1 MKTRI
6 RRVAA
11 LATALPVLALS
22 MGANGRV
29 VQAAQ
34 PEETA
39 QTLQLAEAPPG
50 LAAQQAYEIWLTTAL
65 ADTVDRGAY
74 EKELAEW
81 KSLHTETFG
90 DYAAY
95 MASGALYTTVSADTA
110 AKKAEAGVLAGLK
123 ALITKAKE
131 ALTQATYEETV
142 VVRDAWDE
150 EILVKESWDEVVREA
165 YDETVREAY
174 DEILKEA
181 YYETIEVEP
190 AWDELVYDEFY
201 VCAKCGYATQEAGEM
216 SRHLKIHLSEGGAS
230 YSVEPVQTGTI
241 THPAVTETIYHEA
254 EIVHHE
260 AEVIHH
266 EAEVVHHEAEYTI
279 VHHDAETATI
289 PHDNSK
295 ELAEY
300 EEALD
305 KADTEAGP
313 IEGLDGLD
321 LETRFITVI
330 NYLDGK
336 IAEKQAEIEDSQ
348 AKEKVA
354 LEAAEAAKADYEAKK
369 KLCDAAF
376 AVLKEAVSR
385 AVEASFLIPEGEYF
399 IFNGAGGNTVMDIA
413 GGSTANG
420 ANVRLYT
427 YNSAAQKFRVV
438 HNDDG
443 TVTLISAKSGKALD
457 AAGRG
462 IFLRTNIQQ
471 YTSNGSAAQKWVV
484 MDQDGDG
491 LFTIKASYT
500 SMVVDTKDDSVKSGT
515 NVHLFNA
522 NGAATQEWRF
532 AEPASVYFIDVTDP
546 NAWYYKAVYWAL
558 ENNITSGYGEGTFQP
573 NATVTRAQVVQFLY
587 NIAGRPSIEGL
598 KAENFRDVKENAWYY
613 SAVTWAS
620 ANGITSGYGEGTFQ
634 PNALC
639 TRAMI
644 AKFLRQY
651 AAYIGEDTKIR
662 KTAVFADVKEN
673 VWYHDAVIWAAE
685 QGLTTGYGNGKF
697 QPNASCTRAMMV
709 TFLQR
714 AAWAA

>member
-1 MKTRI
+1 MGSSGRTVR
-6 RRVAA
+6 AA
-11 LATALPVLALS
+11 PT
-22 MGANGRV
+22 N
-29 VQAAQ
+29 
-34 PEETA
+34 ETA

-65 ADTVDRGAY
+65 ADTVNRSAY

-81 KSLHTETFG
+81 KRLHTETIG

-95 MASGALYTTVSADTA
+95 MSGGALYTAVAADTA
-110 AKKAEAGVLAGLK
+110 AKKAEAGILNRLRK
-123 ALITKAKE
+123 LITAAKE
-131 ALTQATYEETV
+131 ALDKATYEETV
-142 VVRDAWDE
+142 VVKEAWDE
-150 EILVKESWDEVVREA
+150 EVLVQEAWDEVVREA

-174 DEILKEA
+174 DEIVKEA
-181 YYETIEVEP
+181 YDETIEVEG
-190 AWDELVYDEFY
+190 AWDEPVYEGFY
-201 VCAKCGYATQEAGEM
+201 VCARCQYTTQDGLEI
-216 SRHLKIHLSEGGAS
+216 SRHCRDAHKAEGGAS
-230 YSVEPVQTGTI
+230 YSVEPVQTGII
-241 THPAVTETIYHEA
+241 THPAVSETIHHEA
-254 EIVHHE
+254 EVIHHE

-266 EAEVVHHEAEYTI
+266 EAEVVHHEAEYTV
-279 VHHDAETATI
+279 VHHDAETAVV
-289 PHDNSK
+289 PHDNSE
-295 ELAEY
+295 ELGKY

-321 LETRFITVI
+321 LETGFITVI
-330 NYLDGK
+330 KYLDGK
-336 IAEKQAEIEDSQ
+336 LAEKQTEVEESQ

-354 LEAAEAAKADYEAKK
+354 LEGAETAKAAYEAKK
-369 KLCDAAF
+369 ALCDAAF
-376 AVLKEAVSR
+376 ADLKEAVSQ

-399 IFNGAGGNTVMDIA
+399 IFSGAGGNTVMDIA

-420 ANVRLYT
+420 ANVRIYT
-427 YNSAAQKFRVV
+427 YNRTDAQKFRIV

-443 TVTLISAKSGKALD
+443 TVSLISAKSGKALD

-484 MDQDGDG
+484 TDTDGDG
-491 LFTIKASYT
+491 LYTIKASYT
-500 SMVVDTKDDSVKSGT
+500 SMVVDTKDSSSKSGT
-515 NVHLFNA
+515 NVHLYST

-532 AEPASVYFIDVTDP
+532 AEPASVYFTDVTDP

-558 ENNITSGYGEGTFQP
+558 ANNITSGYGEGTFQP

-598 KAENFRDVKENAWYY
+598 KAESFRDVKENAWYY
-613 SAVTWAS
+613 NAVTWAS

-651 AAYIGEDTKIR
+651 AAYIGEDTDVR
-662 KTAVFADVKEN
+662 KTVTFSDVKEN
-673 VWYHDAVIWAAE
+673 AWYHDAVIWAAE
-685 QGLTTGYGNGKF
+685 QGLTTGYGSGQF
-697 QPNASCTRAMMV
+697 QPNATCTRAMMV